1 MRNAGENQQEVSIET
16 WNTWVFNCGSKVG
29 NHLRIQGTID
39 FESENPRMF
48 RMFRIFRG
56 ASLANSS
63 LGRLRRRSPSMRPLS
78 PVVER
83 SWETRWWPLASL
95 VRWCASGGAVAMMSL
110 RLLWHITYI
119 YIYTWYYKHMICI
132 CIYIYRDVY
141 VIHTYIYIYI

>member
-119 YIYTWYYKHMICI
+119 YIYTHDITNIWYVYVY
-132 CIYIYRDVY
+132 IYIEMYMLY
-141 VIHTYIYIYI
+141 TYIYIYI

>member
-39 FESENPRMF
+39 FESENP

-119 YIYTWYYKHMICI
+119 YIHDITNIWYVYVYIYRCI
-132 CIYIYRDVY
+132 CYTHIYIYL
-141 VIHTYIYIYI
+141 I